1 MAKVL
6 YIKANP
12 KSDQE
17 SRTFQISEAF
27 IAAYRQAHPS
37 DEIITLDLYK
47 EMVPPLSTEEVILN
61 NSGTDFAHPFY
72 DYAKQFL
79 AVDKYV
85 FAAPLWNLSV
95 PGILK
100 NYLDRIMVV
109 GITFHYTEEGPVGL
123 CTGKKAVHITSRG
136 SDYSTKPYSDFEMA
150 DRYLRALL
158 GFLGVNEFITIA
170 ADGLDID
177 GADVRGIINRAIQE
191 AQAKAKEF

>member
-123 CTGKKAVHITSRG
+123 CTGKKRSTSPVGAAITPPSH
-136 SDYSTKPYSDFEMA
+136 TPT
-150 DRYLRALL
+150 LRWPTGTSGHSWAFS
-158 GFLGVNEFITIA
+158 G
-170 ADGLDID
+170 
-177 GADVRGIINRAIQE
+177 
-191 AQAKAKEF
+191 